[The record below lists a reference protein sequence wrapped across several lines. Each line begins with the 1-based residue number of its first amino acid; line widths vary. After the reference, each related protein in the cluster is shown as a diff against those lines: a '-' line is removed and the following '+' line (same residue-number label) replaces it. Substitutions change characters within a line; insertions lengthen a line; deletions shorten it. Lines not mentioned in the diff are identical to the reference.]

1 MHGVEADSHASE
13 HGRNA
18 AEDAD
23 LRAVY
28 VHDIRPD
35 PPAEANQLNECQQVV
50 PWVDLPSE
58 VVERYERNPGFLRRF
73 AQQPRSM
80 SSDRHVE
87 IPPQRGEKVG
97 DGHLCAADFGER
109 DQHQNT
115 WFRRG
120 GRRRSLAPFDH
131 RRPDRRRH
139 RSQRVDGEVTGRQEC
154 REEDRQQ
161 DRSRISQALNRG
173 SPERRRV

>member
-1 MHGVEADSHASE
+1 MGNADDRRGDRAHQSFGTKKEVPGRASIRGEGPAVHGVEADSHASE

-35 PPAEANQLNECQQVV
+35 PPAEANQLNECQQVL

-80 SSDRHVE
+80 SSD
-87 IPPQRGEKVG
+87 
-97 DGHLCAADFGER
+97 
-109 DQHQNT
+109 
-115 WFRRG
+115 
-120 GRRRSLAPFDH
+120 
-131 RRPDRRRH
+131 
-139 RSQRVDGEVTGRQEC
+139 
-154 REEDRQQ
+154 
-161 DRSRISQALNRG
+161 
-173 SPERRRV
+173 